1 MLHVQYMYL
10 TLPYAFWFAQSQM
23 NQRNDV
29 GILLFLLLNKSSSEL
44 YACLVDDNL
53 LVSVSQ
59 SPF

>member
-1 MLHVQYMYL
+1 MYL